1 MPILTSYSSGI
12 SLLPH
17 FPRNCAAASR
27 SSKLGLWLRR
37 VFKPLKICIKKQHVI
52 RTSEKNINYCNVNLI
67 FPSSFLPFT
76 NCSRFEKLPLNSAE
90 RRGSILLKF

>member
-27 SSKLGLWLRR
+27 SSKLGHWLRR
-37 VFKPLKICIKKQHVI
+37 VFKPLKICIKKPQEMG
-52 RTSEKNINYCNVNLI
+52 TSEKTLI
-67 FPSSFLPFT
+67 IGMST
-76 NCSRFEKLPLNSAE
+76 
-90 RRGSILLKF
+90 

>member
-27 SSKLGLWLRR
+27 SSKLGHWLRR
-37 VFKPLKICIKKQHVI
+37 VFKPLKICIKKPHAMG
-52 RTSEKNINYCNVNLI
+52 TSEKKQLLECQLD
-67 FPSSFLPFT
+67 FP
-76 NCSRFEKLPLNSAE
+76 
-90 RRGSILLKF
+90 ILLSPLHKLLAF